1 VNATSAQTVVN
12 NLTAGVYEFEL
23 LVTDDLGAIG
33 RDTVMVTVLPAPN
46 LLPVVFAGMDVTI
59 TLPINAVPLNGI
71 VADPDGT
78 IASVLWTKIS
88 GPSAGNFANSSQVNT
103 TASGLVQGI
112 YEFEL
117 SAADNDGAMVR
128 DTMRVTVLPK
138 PNVPPVANAGSDITI
153 TLPINYAVLMGSG
166 VDSDG
171 SIVNYEWI
179 KIAGPQNYQIMT
191 PGNPATLVVNMEQ
204 GVYQYQLKVI
214 DNSGALAYDTVT
226 VTVIPANLPPVSN
239 AGTDIFLSLPADTAT
254 LRGSGTDVD
263 GQVVAYSWRKIAGP
277 DTYRILNTTQAVA
290 KLRDL
295 EAGVYQFEL
304 KVTDNNGAIDRDTVI
319 VTVTFDTRRFSTTA
333 LYPNPATDILYL
345 TINAQ
350 TMKNWTVV
358 QIVDASGR
366 VVQEEQFQRNAPT
379 MVRKIDISSLK
390 AGHYILQFNPEI
402 NTHSAIKFI
411 KL

>member
-1 VNATSAQTVVN
+1 
-12 NLTAGVYEFEL
+12 
-23 LVTDDLGAIG
+23 
-33 RDTVMVTVLPAPN
+33 
-46 LLPVVFAGMDVTI
+46 
-59 TLPINAVPLNGI
+59 
-71 VADPDGT
+71 
-78 IASVLWTKIS
+78 
-88 GPSAGNFANSSQVNT
+88 
-103 TASGLVQGI
+103 
-112 YEFEL
+112 
-117 SAADNDGAMVR
+117 
-128 DTMRVTVLPK
+128 
-138 PNVPPVANAGSDITI
+138 
-153 TLPINYAVLMGSG
+153 
-166 VDSDG
+166 
-171 SIVNYEWI
+171 
-179 KIAGPQNYQIMT
+179 
-191 PGNPATLVVNMEQ
+191 
-204 GVYQYQLKVI
+204 
-214 DNSGALAYDTVT
+214 
-226 VTVIPANLPPVSN
+226 VSN
-239 AGTDIFLSLPADTAT
+239 AGTDIFLSLPVDTAT

-295 EAGVYQFEL
+295 EVGVYQFEL